1 MLHKLPST
9 ELHPALPHT
18 LMANS
23 DISLLKNPPITTQH
37 VVLTPQIHSQT
48 GNFRDIFHIYYSPST
63 FIQNIS
69 TKALHLLSTSFPN
82 YSLTTSSLC
91 MLAWPHLSL

>member
-37 VVLTPQIHSQT
+37 VVLTPQIHSQAILGT
-48 GNFRDIFHIYYSPST
+48 SFIST
-63 FIQNIS
+63 TPLPPLFKTSLKSILFYLFLS
-69 TKALHLLSTSFPN
+69 TKALHLYP
-82 YSLTTSSLC
+82 
-91 MLAWPHLSL
+91 